1 MTNNKAIKSFFI
13 IELFLVFFVFYSLR
27 LKKSIITYSLFFFN
41 IYFFVPLYSDPVSDF
56 EKDQSLEET
65 RMSISDKIE
74 DLFKDN
80 YDALCVFSMHYVGDI
95 YTAEDVVMDSFLKLS
110 EKIKDGEEIIAK
122 KHYLYQIVR
131 NESIDVAHYKSIKTE
146 IDDSAIHSEDIDDWS
161 ELSEREAKLWKAI
174 DSLPQIRREVL
185 LMSKR
190 DGMKNVEI
198 ASSLNISVR
207 TVESH
212 LYKAYRALRGKAHEI
227 YVMIFF

>member
-1 MTNNKAIKSFFI
+1 
-13 IELFLVFFVFYSLR
+13 
-27 LKKSIITYSLFFFN
+27 
-41 IYFFVPLYSDPVSDF
+41 
-56 EKDQSLEET
+56 
-65 RMSISDKIE
+65 MSISDKIE

-80 YDALCVFSMHYVGDI
+80 YDALCMFSMHYVGDI

-110 EKIKDGEEIIAK
+110 EKIKGGEEIIAK

-161 ELSEREAKLWKAI
+161 ELSELEAKLWKAI